1 MIRALL
7 WHTWRLV
14 TFRHNGWGLLNDDK
28 DLRPLGMMVALACAL
43 AWLRWD
49 NVGAALFMLAYMFAV
64 AWWTMPMACG
74 LAILSIVF
82 DVAAMAGADSD
93 FVGAWELMGTVALLV
108 RHSRHWPKA

>member
-1 MIRALL
+1 MIRALI

-14 TFRHNGWGLLNDDK
+14 TFRHDGAGLPNDEQNIDPWTA
-28 DLRPLGMMVALACAL
+28 LTLLACAL

-64 AWWTMPMACG
+64 AWWTMPLACG

-82 DVAAMAGADSD
+82 DAAALAGADSD
-93 FVGAWELMGTVALLV
+93 FVGVWEVLGTVALVV
-108 RHSRHWPKA
+108 RHARYWR